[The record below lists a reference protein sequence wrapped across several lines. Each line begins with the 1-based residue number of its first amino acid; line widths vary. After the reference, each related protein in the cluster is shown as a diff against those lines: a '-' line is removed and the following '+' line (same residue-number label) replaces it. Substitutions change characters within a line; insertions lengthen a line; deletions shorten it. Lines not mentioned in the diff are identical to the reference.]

1 MTIDL
6 KLDENTNTKF
16 ANIFKLSTGNKTD
29 RLPEAFLRPKTN
41 RLMVTMSGA
50 SRCISKD
57 MGTEWFTL
65 ELSQYKKEGKFI
77 SEIKVDNE
85 VQCTKV
91 TTSARV
97 WKNVKVEIASDKTGS
112 AKGQFQNFRLK
123 TINDGCKS
131 TFCRVISITVIFRL
145 TAIWTDVKDLI

>member
-6 KLDENTNTKF
+6 KLDENTNTKY

-41 RLMVTMSGA
+41 LLMITMSGS
-50 SRCISKD
+50 SRWRSSKE
-57 MGTEWFTL
+57 MGTDWFTL

-77 SEIKVDNE
+77 CEIKVDNE
-85 VQCTKV
+85 VQHTKV

-97 WKNVKVEIASDKTGS
+97 WKNVKVEIASDKNGS

-131 TFCRVISITVIFRL
+131 TFRRVIRRTVLSR
-145 TAIWTDVKDLI
+145 